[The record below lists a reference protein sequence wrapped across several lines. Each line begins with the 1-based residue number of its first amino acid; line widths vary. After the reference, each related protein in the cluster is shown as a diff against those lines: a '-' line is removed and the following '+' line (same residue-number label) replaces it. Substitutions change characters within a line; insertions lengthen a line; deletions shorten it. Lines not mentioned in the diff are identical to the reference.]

1 MQADNEGADVRTK
14 KRQEPFTIERRQ
26 AMKLTDNM
34 WRFTVAA
41 FGLAAWA
48 VAYAQQVPEG
58 AIMFNFAKA
67 KWERP
72 SEGGNERATIY
83 GDPTKSGPYL
93 YVVKMPP
100 RASSRENPRAHS
112 HPDTRNYTVI
122 SGTWY
127 IGFGDKYDDSKLIA
141 LPAGSYYTEPAG
153 LPHFVTTKSDGA
165 VVMFGGT
172 GPTRQ
177 ISVEPA
183 PAKK

>member
-1 MQADNEGADVRTK
+1 
-14 KRQEPFTIERRQ
+14 
-26 AMKLTDNM
+26 MKLTDNM
-34 WRFTVAA
+34 RRFTVAA
-41 FGLAAWA
+41 FGLAACA

-100 RASSRENPRAHS
+100 RPSSRENPRAHS
-112 HPDTRNYTVI
+112 HPDTRNYTVL

-127 IGFGDKYDDSKLIA
+127 IGSE
-141 LPAGSYYTEPAG
+141 TN
-153 LPHFVTTKSDGA
+153 TTS
-165 VVMFGGT
+165 
-172 GPTRQ
+172 R
-177 ISVEPA
+177 S
-183 PAKK
+183 